1 MTVFVSKYTTI
12 SPNNPV
18 IYHHTQKR
26 SPSIYA
32 LLNGVLQLNLNIEP
46 IGVIKKSDA
55 GLADIVIYS
64 DFEHILEKITQKL
77 EKGTSLLIVHKSN
90 KGNKI
95 SDGHQ
100 VKVSSAELI
109 NRKGNILRVKGLE
122 IDNDSLIDVR
132 LISIFD
138 LRH

>member
-1 MTVFVSKYTTI
+1 M
-12 SPNNPV
+12 
-18 IYHHTQKR
+18 
-26 SPSIYA
+26 
-32 LLNGVLQLNLNIEP
+32 NLNIES
-46 IGVIKKSDA
+46 IGVIKKSSA

-64 DFEHILEKITQKL
+64 DFEYILENIIKKL
-77 EKGTSLLIVHKSN
+77 EKGASLLIVHK
-90 KGNKI
+90 GNKVNKT

-138 LRH
+138 

>member
-1 MTVFVSKYTTI
+1 M
-12 SPNNPV
+12 
-18 IYHHTQKR
+18 
-26 SPSIYA
+26 
-32 LLNGVLQLNLNIEP
+32 NLNIEP

-64 DFEHILEKITQKL
+64 DFEYILKKIVQKL
-77 EKGTSLLIVHKSN
+77 EKGTSLLIVHKGNSEN
-90 KGNKI
+90 KT

-100 VKVSSAELI
+100 VQVSSAELI

-122 IDNDSLIDVR
+122 TDNDSLIDVR
-132 LISIFD
+132 LTSIFD